1 MTIKK
6 LMKIRPKIWKKEVGN
21 QGNKVENQKKI
32 KEKTK
37 ILIDYIINSNL
48 LNILN

>member
-6 LMKIRPKIWKKEVGN
+6 LMKIRPKIWKKELGN
-21 QGNKVENQKKI
+21 QGIKVENQKKI
-32 KEKTK
+32 KEKTN